1 MKEAETK
8 FATGLYVPCFSKMA
22 QNLKSDLAHGF

>member
-8 FATGLYVPCFSKMA
+8 FATGLYVPCFSKMV
-22 QNLKSDLAHGF
+22 QNSKSDLAHGF